1 MWHSSLSLADR
12 QDLERVQK
20 SAVKV
25 ILGKDYV
32 NYDEALSEL
41 KLESLEKRR
50 ETMALKFVKK
60 SLENKNFSKLF
71 PLREVKH
78 GIRVRKS
85 EKYVINQSRTKRHQ
99 ESAVPYLQKLLNKD
113 HFERRQKL
121 RGLFGAESSQS
132 FDKRIKKRVNY
143 ISNVDVIT

>member
-1 MWHSSLSLADR
+1 MKDIT
-12 QDLERVQK
+12 K

-121 RGLFGAESSQS
+121 RRLLGAESPQS
-132 FDKRIKKRVNY
+132 CEKIKKTGEQY
-143 ISNVDVIT
+143 Q